1 MGIHSSP
8 RRDIRDLSWRDR
20 WLAYLFPVIDSD
32 ATRQARRSTATEA
45 QKQFVLTAFVLG
57 ALSIVAAI
65 FPICGFPIAIAGL
78 VMGLAGR
85 RIRSLHILATWS
97 LALSLIGLG
106 LTLINIIISVS
117 IYVVAYL

>member
-1 MGIHSSP
+1 MGVHSSP
-8 RRDIRDLSWRDR
+8 RRDVRDLSWRDR
-20 WLAYLFPVIDSD
+20 WLAYLFPVLDGG
-32 ATRQARRSTATEA
+32 ATRRTHRSMATEA

-65 FPICGFPIAIAGL
+65 FPICGFPIAVAGL

-85 RIRSLHILATWS
+85 RILSLHTLATWS